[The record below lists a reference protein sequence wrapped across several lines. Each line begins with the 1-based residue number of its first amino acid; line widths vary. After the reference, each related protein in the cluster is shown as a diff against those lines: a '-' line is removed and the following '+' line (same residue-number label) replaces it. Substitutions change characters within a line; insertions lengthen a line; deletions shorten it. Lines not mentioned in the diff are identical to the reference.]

1 MSIQK
6 QLVDVFELI
15 KDRYPWAIIEHN
27 FVPKQDI
34 LVEDNDDSDVFLIRE
49 GKVAVIIG
57 GGNSEVVLGKDDLIG
72 EMSFLLGN
80 KRTAS
85 IVAKEDVQ
93 CWSVNVHSMEKIFDT
108 DAPLAT
114 KFYKSLGSL
123 IANRLVNDSK
133 RYTQNLVFQDNDDAL
148 LSLMNIQGLE
158 LRQSLENTS
167 RIVSNRL
174 QQMMD
179 DAQRQI
185 LDVHKKYE
193 QVKLEHARSKKQL
206 EIQRVIDELTAD
218 QEVLFCEIRG
228 RLLSIFMQIQH
239 LLMEIL
245 DLEKRNEVGRSIHNI
260 FQKSVFQLVPI
271 VHKRQNISSK
281 QHQIEPLLLSAHL
294 LQEKHEFTEIWDPQM
309 VIAHW
314 IDMILKEF
322 PTIKAYQKRHHLISE
337 HIVKHVVEDSTQMQ
351 ELRNATAT
359 RYQLTLV
366 NDAVGSILARIYAK
380 VARVPTEIHAVSH
393 DATSLYYMDSG
404 MDVRSG
410 KVKMLFHKLPSMAS
424 MLFSDIELL
433 PANIPKKSQRII
445 AVDGVM
451 DYLPDRY
458 LVMLIEKCL
467 PFLAEGGC
475 ILLSSILPT
484 DDVAFITDFLQW
496 PMVRRTEEELG
507 KIFAIFSMNSQTYV
521 QDNAIVIKLFG

>member
-6 QLVDVFELI
+6 QLVDVFEII
-15 KDRYPWAIIEHN
+15 KDQYPWAITEHN
-27 FVPKQDI
+27 FAPKQDI
-34 LVEDNDDSDVFLIRE
+34 LVEDNDGSDVFLIRE
-49 GKVAVIIG
+49 GKVAVLIG

-93 CWSVNVHSMEKIFDT
+93 CWSVNVHNMEKIFDT

-158 LRQSLENTS
+158 LRQSLENTA

-174 QQMMD
+174 QQMMEN
-179 DAQRQI
+179 AQQQI
-185 LDVHKKYE
+185 VDIHKKYE
-193 QVKLEHARSKKQL
+193 HTKSEPVRSKKQQ
-206 EIQRVIDELTAD
+206 EIQHVVDELTAEQD
-218 QEVLFCEIRG
+218 VLFREIRE

-245 DLEKRNEVGRSIHNI
+245 DLEKRNEVGRSIHDI
-260 FQKSVFQLVPI
+260 FQESLFQYVPI
-271 VHKRQNISSK
+271 VQKRQNIGPK

-294 LQEKHEFTEIWDPQM
+294 LQETHEFTEIWEPKL

-314 IDMILKEF
+314 IDRILKEF
-322 PTIKAYQKRHHLISE
+322 PTIKAYQKRHRLISE
-337 HIVKHVVEDSTQMQ
+337 HIVQYLIEDTAHMQ
-351 ELRNATAT
+351 NLSQVD
-359 RYQLTLV
+359 RYRLTLV

-380 VARVPTEIHAVSH
+380 VARVPTEIQAVSH

-410 KVKMLFHKLPSMAS
+410 KVKMLFHKLPSMAAL
-424 MLFSDIELL
+424 LFSNIELL
-433 PANIPKKSQRII
+433 PSNIAKKSQRII

-467 PFLAEGGC
+467 PFLADGGC
-475 ILLSSILPT
+475 ILLSAILPT

-507 KIFAIFSMNSQTYV
+507 KIFAIFSMKSQTYV
-521 QDNAIVIKLFG
+521 QDNAIVVKLSL